1 MTSIR
6 WVQGQFAR
14 LSVILA
20 IVTVARHSVVL
31 SLSSLRA
38 SPRRML
44 RAYVG
49 AHALTFCA
57 CSPQCEVTR
66 THAHHRNRSE
76 YTLPSSIHS
85 ERCLTIDEM
94 GDVSLLVGFIK
105 DRWLDTW
112 PFSMWGAVWSLYRA
126 AYDVSMSL
134 VMIIFID
141 HIWIHDASSKG
152 EEELAAARAE
162 SMWRAT
168 IVIICV
174 ACASAVNCWTETW
187 CNPRPLAHA
196 CSSALQL
203 AMRQSIMF
211 WLWLVSLFFTH
222 THIHTHTLS
231 LSL

>member
-1 MTSIR
+1 
-6 WVQGQFAR
+6 
-14 LSVILA
+14 
-20 IVTVARHSVVL
+20 
-31 SLSSLRA
+31 
-38 SPRRML
+38 ML

-231 LSL
+231 L